1 MWISDDE
8 YDKIKKSFPI
18 PCVDLLITNERCEIL
33 LVKRRNEPA
42 KGEWW
47 FPGGRVMYGEYRDV
61 AAIRKSREECGI
73 ITHKPVE
80 WKTIDIFLDDNDQ
93 KYSSHGISTI
103 FWIYTTQT
111 TVKLD
116 EQSDEF
122 DWKNIREW
130 KKIISNDFLINILEE
145 FSHCKN
151 NY

>member
-18 PCVDLLITNERCEIL
+18 PCVDLLITNERSEIL

-47 FPGGRVMYGEYRDV
+47 FPGGRVMYGEYRNA
-61 AAIRKSREECGI
+61 AAIRKSKEECGI
-73 ITHKPVE
+73 IAHEPVE
-80 WKTIDIFLDDNDQ
+80 WKTIDIFLKDNEQ
-93 KYSSHGISTI
+93 KYFSHGISTL

-111 TVKLD
+111 TVRLD
-116 EQSDEF
+116 GQSDEF
-122 DWKNIREW
+122 DWKNISEW
-130 KKIISNDFLINILEE
+130 KKTLSNNFLINILEE
-145 FSHCKN
+145 FSHYKN